1 MTGHPDDDLLASWLA
16 GQVGDRTAAWMA
28 EHVEDCASCASR
40 AGALDPLAE
49 VWTLTYDPMPP
60 SDLVSTVLAR
70 AVPPRRSGWSRV
82 LPFVAGGALPFLALA
97 LASPDAGPWEELTTV
112 LGNTMAPDAVT
123 AMVLLAAGALAVAGA
138 VAVARATALEP
149 RL

>member
-28 EHVEDCASCASR
+28 EHIEDCPSCAARS
-40 AGALDPLAE
+40 GALDPLAE

-60 SDLVSTVLAR
+60 SDLVATVLAR
-70 AVPPRRSGWSRV
+70 SVPPRRSRWPRV
-82 LPFVAGGALPFLALA
+82 LPFVGGAALPFVALA

-112 LGNTMAPDAVT
+112 LGNTLAPDALT
-123 AMVLLAAGALAVAGA
+123 AMGLLLAGALAVTGA